1 MHTVRSIMTRKIL
14 TYDQFSRGFQLG
26 ESLDLSWGSKIFEI
40 GDPRHAITPIDWE
53 LVDERD
59 RETDYRFSLNPS
71 TDYLVKLTRT
81 VDANDVNIEFYAN
94 GDRDSVT
101 NDGNPLTVMS
111 TVIDIVKDYLNNHPD
126 VASFSFIP
134 AKADYDDDRRLKLY
148 LRYIRGHFDSP
159 RITKQEFGGGYV
171 LIKVI
176 LNGSIKESLDPYI
189 ESKLKFKIGDQ
200 VQVKDRIGKVTAFNG
215 KEYLVMIGSKNERVP
230 ESQIEKISQLKKK
243 KPARK
248 K

>member
-1 MHTVRSIMTRKIL
+1 MTRKVL
-14 TYDQFSRGFQLG
+14 TYDQFLRDSQLG

-53 LVDERD
+53 LVDQRG
-59 RETDYRFSLNPS
+59 RETEYMFSLNPS

-81 VDANDVNIEFYAN
+81 SDTYPAKNVNVEFYAN

-111 TVIDIVKDYLNNHPD
+111 TVIDIIKDYLNNNPD
-126 VASFSFIP
+126 IGSFSFTP

-159 RITKQEFGGGYV
+159 RIMKDEFGGGYV
-171 LIKVI
+171 SIKVL
-176 LNGSIKESLDPYI
+176 LNRPTDESLTPHMKK
-189 ESKLKFKIGDQ
+189 SKFKVGQ
-200 VQVKDRIGKVTAFNG
+200 MVRVGRSIGKIYSYRNG
-215 KEYLVMIGSKNERVP
+215 EYLVLIGSDQRSFA
-230 ESQIEKISQLKKK
+230 ESELKPVRIKK
-243 KPARK
+243 
-248 K
+248 